1 MSVEHFVI
9 PQMPEAMPLAARD
22 REKGS
27 YGVCC
32 WTPPR
37 PHSPAGRRRGAKS
50 SRRGCGVL
58 VRQWNGLVGVVAC
71 CRPQDMDGAPLETQI
86 QNLVNGD
93 VKQRRGTEES
103 DLTPTRLWGIGL
115 KCAELEI

>member
-37 PHSPAGRRRGAKS
+37 PHSPAGRAVAAVVPKVAAEDVE
-50 SRRGCGVL
+50 C
-58 VRQWNGLVGVVAC
+58 WCDNG
-71 CRPQDMDGAPLETQI
+71 MDGLQ
-86 QNLVNGD
+86 L
-93 VKQRRGTEES
+93 
-103 DLTPTRLWGIGL
+103 
-115 KCAELEI
+115 